1 MFVGQL
7 APFTSM
13 MLAAGQADVAE
24 IEASPSR
31 NLGLVA
37 YLGAVAAELLVRG
50 QTAACCSVPIDCVA

>member
-1 MFVGQL
+1 
-7 APFTSM
+7 M

-37 YLGAVAAELLVRG
+37 YFGAVAAELLAGG
-50 QTAACCSVPIDCVA
+50 QTAAC